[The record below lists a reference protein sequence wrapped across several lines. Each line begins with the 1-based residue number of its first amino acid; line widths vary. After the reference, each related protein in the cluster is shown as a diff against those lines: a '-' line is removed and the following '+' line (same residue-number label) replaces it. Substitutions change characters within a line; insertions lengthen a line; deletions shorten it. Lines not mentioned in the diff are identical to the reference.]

1 MMRLSLNRLFVILMM
16 TAITHLLT
24 ATSNIAQEETSPV
37 TIHVVQ
43 RGENLFRI
51 ATSYGLSVD
60 VVAQING
67 ITDPAS
73 IDVGQRL
80 IIPNQQAVV
89 ESNPPASASEHIVQP
104 GETLNRIAIRYNVT
118 LDQLIAANNIANP
131 DAIYVGQALQ
141 LPQFNVAS
149 NPVIQSVDL
158 EHIMLPG
165 ETLASIAA
173 RYGITLEALLRAN
186 VLIDDTLIDPS
197 QPIIIPQAQIPQTT
211 AILPDFITQLD
222 IKPLVLAQ
230 GQAGRFRIET
240 SVPAAVTAT
249 FLNQSL
255 TFASEEN
262 RTIHTAFIGV
272 PVSTPSNIYV
282 LDLSIVPN
290 GSDPVSLAANMLVQ
304 PIDYGVQTVTIPEA
318 LSPLLAPGVEANE
331 LNVLRSITS
340 RYSPERYFSGP
351 MGLPAAAVMNDP
363 FGARRIYNEG
373 VAESFHNGA
382 DFAAWPGAAVLASAP
397 GRVVLSD
404 LLHIRGNTIVVDHG
418 WGIYSAYAHM
428 AERNTAVGQFVS
440 TGDAIGIV
448 GTTGRSTGAHL
459 HWEVWVK
466 GVPVDPMQWVAMAFP

>member
-1 MMRLSLNRLFVILMM
+1 MLSIMSG
-16 TAITHLLT
+16 A
-24 ATSNIAQEETSPV
+24 AQEDPSQPV

-51 ATSYGLSVD
+51 AQSYGLTVD
-60 VVAQING
+60 ALAQING

-80 IIPNQQAVV
+80 IIPGEQIVV
-89 ESNPPASASEHIVQP
+89 EANPPASNAEHIVQP
-104 GETLNRIAIRYNVT
+104 GETLNSIATRYNLT
-118 LDQLIAANNIANP
+118 LDQLVAANNVANP
-131 DAIYVGQALQ
+131 DAIYVGQVLL

-149 NPVIQSVDL
+149 EPVIQPVDI
-158 EHIMLPG
+158 EHVLLPG
-165 ETLASIAA
+165 ETLESIAA
-173 RYGITLEALLRAN
+173 RYGVTLEALLEAN
-186 VLIDDTLIDPS
+186 SPSDDTLLDPN

-211 AILPDFITQLD
+211 ASLPDFITRLD

-240 SVPAAVTAT
+240 TVPATVTGT
-249 FLNQSL
+249 FLNQAL

-262 RTIHTAFIGV
+262 RLTHTAFIGV

-282 LDLSIVPN
+282 LDLTITPDGNS
-290 GSDPVSLAANMLVQ
+290 PVALGANMLVQ
-304 PIDYGVQTVTIPEA
+304 AIDYGIQEVTIPDE
-318 LSPLLAPGVEANE
+318 LSTLLVPGVEANE
-331 LNVLRSITS
+331 LNILRSTTS
-340 RYSPERYFSGP
+340 RYSAERYFGGP

-363 FGARRIYNEG
+363 FGAKRIYNEG
-373 VAESFHNGA
+373 AAESFHNGA
-382 DFAAWPGAAVLASAP
+382 DFAAGPGAAVLASAP

-404 LLHIRGNTIVVDHG
+404 LLHIRGNTVVIDHG
-418 WGIYSAYAHM
+418 WGIYSIYAHM
-428 AERNTAVGQFVS
+428 AERSVTVGQVVAA
-440 TGDAIGIV
+440 GEVIGTV